1 MVPSAIPAQPA
12 MQARAPVLRE
22 DPVAPPPID
31 EGPRLVEPVRE
42 TPAPDVP
49 VKTSPKTADIPDYE
63 TPEPEEDEDDGVV
76 LPDPPP
82 PPPLREAGAQ
92 AAQDFL
98 AQARRAAQAASQ
110 GSHSGYDSP
119 AYAESSARFET
130 DDAEKK
136 RNRLVIIATAG
147 FIALAVIAGAFL
159 FMRQSPTPGG
169 TAPMTNPGETSS
181 PAPTNPE
188 ASPEDAGADAAPEAP
203 ASTTSQT
210 GTSKTG
216 APETSAPKTGT
227 SETGASA
234 EAPVNVAKVPATPV
248 DDVSPAT
255 STPPSAPQPV
265 TLNDAA
271 RAGNAAAEYTLGDAY
286 ARGEGVAQNDKQAV
300 SWIRKAAGQGLTIAQ
315 YRLATFYEKGRG
327 VGQDNARAM
336 QLYEKAASKGN
347 VKAMHNLA
355 VMYAEGRGTSQD
367 FAKAAQW
374 FAKAANYGLGDS
386 QYNLAVL
393 NERGLGIKKDLATAY
408 KWFAIAALAGDKG
421 AAKKRDALA
430 EQMEPGDLAD
440 ARIATNAWQAK
451 TADPVANGNLSSLK
465 SWDSAAAGP
474 ADPDIAQAQ
483 SLLNKLGYDAGP
495 ADGMMGPRT
504 KDAIAAFQRANGL
517 APSGKVTP
525 ELLIELEG

>member
-1 MVPSAIPAQPA
+1 
-12 MQARAPVLRE
+12 
-22 DPVAPPPID
+22 
-31 EGPRLVEPVRE
+31 E

-49 VKTSPKTADIPDYE
+49 VKASPKAADIPDYE
-63 TPEPEEDEDDGVV
+63 TPEPEEEEDDGVV

-181 PAPTNPE
+181 PATTNPE
-188 ASPEDAGADAAPEAP
+188 ASPEDAGADAAPEVP
-203 ASTTSQT
+203 ASTTPET
-210 GTSKTG
+210 GTSK
-216 APETSAPKTGT
+216 
-227 SETGASA
+227 TGASA

-248 DDVSPAT
+248 DDVSPAPD
-255 STPPSAPQPV
+255 TPPSAPQPV

-336 QLYEKAASKGN
+336 QLYEQAANKGN

-421 AAKKRDALA
+421 AARKRDALA

-465 SWDSAAAGP
+465 RWDSAAAGP

-504 KDAIAAFQRANGL
+504 KDAITAFQRANGL